1 MLSRSRDHVLS
12 LVFCLFK
19 HYHPQ
24 ATHSLSK
31 LAGEVGGEKEQNN
44 ELKLGFLLW
53 GRKATKAFTSSHR
66 CLGGGGWGMSSQS
79 QKDLEQQTAAMC
91 SLGLRRAKSMIKARS
106 RHSGE
111 RAHETTRTLKH
122 RFFECSDDFLVP
134 FSRSHKSLEESWFPF
149 LDFHKIPF
157 TQFNSPSLEL
167 TFCT

>member
-12 LVFCLFK
+12 FVFCLFK

-66 CLGGGGWGMSSQS
+66 CWGGGGGGG
-79 QKDLEQQTAAMC
+79 KV
-91 SLGLRRAKSMIKARS
+91 KSKS
-106 RHSGE
+106 E
-111 RAHETTRTLKH
+111 R
-122 RFFECSDDFLVP
+122 P
-134 FSRSHKSLEESWFPF
+134 
-149 LDFHKIPF
+149 
-157 TQFNSPSLEL
+157 
-167 TFCT
+167 